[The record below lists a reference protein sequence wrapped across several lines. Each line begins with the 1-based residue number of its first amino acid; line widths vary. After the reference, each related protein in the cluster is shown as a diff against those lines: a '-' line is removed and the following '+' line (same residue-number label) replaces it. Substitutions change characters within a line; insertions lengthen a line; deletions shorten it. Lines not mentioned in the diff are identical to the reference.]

1 MEFFMEYSEKA
12 AAFHATKKYNCAQAV
27 AMAFADRVDLSEDQL
42 ARLSEAFG
50 GGGGCQMGT
59 CGAICGAQMII
70 GLLGSCGTGEGFTRP
85 DTYKKSRELM
95 ERFHAKNGSVICGDL
110 KGAETGKVLR
120 DCRGC
125 IEDAAEI
132 LADILKED
140 SCSFT

>member
-1 MEFFMEYSEKA
+1 MAYSEKA

-27 AMAFADRVDLSEDQL
+27 AMAFADKVDMSEDKL
-42 ARLSEAFG
+42 ARISEAFG

-70 GLLGSCGTGEGFTRP
+70 GLLDSCGTDEGFTRP
-85 DTYKKSRELM
+85 VTYKKSRERM
-95 ERFHAKNGSVICGDL
+95 ERFNEKNGSVICKDL

-125 IEDAAEI
+125 IIDA
-132 LADILKED
+132 ADILEEILKEEQK
-140 SCSFT
+140 